1 MISFEQIINKVNK
14 YKMDIK
20 QIYREET
27 DLDVYAEHSL
37 NYANYTNEY
46 VKWLEAKINYTRC
59 STQLLCVNS
68 YKTWDTTQGKLY
80 KIKSESEKEYRIIND
95 SGKEDSYFKKHFKK
109 VEDK

>member
-1 MISFEQIINKVNK
+1 MTDTELKELIEDCCNEIDNKIEPLANVK
-14 YKMDIK
+14 A
-20 QIYREET
+20 R
-27 DLDVYAEHSL
+27 LYASL
-37 NYANYTNEY
+37 KPA
-46 VKWLEAKINYTRC
+46 INYTRC